1 MLSSF
6 YEVVGRFIPPWLQA
20 ILFSY
25 LAIVLITWSMDKFRE
40 RRGIVLGIIYL
51 SAAVFFAE
59 QAVLIMMRLL

>member
-6 YEVVGRFIPPWLQA
+6 YEVVGRYIPPWLQV

-40 RRGIVLGIIYL
+40 RRGVLLGVIYL
-51 SAAVFFAE
+51 SAAVFLAE
-59 QAVLIMMRLL
+59 QAVMILMGLL